1 MKSGLLDWSKT
12 KVAKSIAFLSIA
24 VVTSLLLVH
33 FQTAEVLSKVM
44 PLAGGDTTV
53 INRTSSAFEQ
63 PSAGLTAKEMEQHF
77 EGDLAFDAVFV
88 TAPAQVNPGLGPLFN
103 NASCTGC
110 HIRNGRGLPEKGQ
123 LLVRVSQSE
132 PAQIASKIDIDEY
145 HPEGTVIQEN
155 APPVA
160 GIGTQIQDSGVF
172 GEVPEAKVEIRWQ
185 QQKGTYGD
193 GTAYA
198 LRSPD
203 PKITRPDGQAL
214 SPEVMTSLRIPPPV
228 FGLGLLEA
236 IPESTIRQLADPGD
250 KNGDG
255 ISGRPNEVWD
265 MATKSIKMG
274 RFGLKANQP
283 NLLQQT
289 AAAYFNDMG
298 VTNPL
303 FPEADGNSDIDQKIL
318 EDATFYAQSV
328 AVPARDLLDDPTVQR
343 GERLFEK
350 ASCNAC
356 HVAKLQTGDY
366 PPVKV
371 IANQTIHPYT
381 DLLLHDMG
389 TGLADYRPD
398 FQATGNEW
406 RTPALWGLGLTQ
418 TVLPYSRYLHDG
430 RARTLEEAILWH
442 GGEGEAAKTAFE
454 QMSADDRA
462 ALVQFLRSL

>member
-1 MKSGLLDWSKT
+1 M
-12 KVAKSIAFLSIA
+12 
-24 VVTSLLLVH
+24 
-33 FQTAEVLSKVM
+33 
-44 PLAGGDTTV
+44 
-53 INRTSSAFEQ
+53 
-63 PSAGLTAKEMEQHF
+63 
-77 EGDLAFDAVFV
+77 
-88 TAPAQVNPGLGPLFN
+88 
-103 NASCTGC
+103 
-110 HIRNGRGLPEKGQ
+110 PEKGQ